1 MNVTKLGYRGIV
13 DVKLIIDG
21 KKVVL
26 NNHNE
31 GTESLF
37 KSFAKFLTGNGV
49 DVIDTP
55 QFLDLQY
62 KGTDS
67 DKWKSW
73 LSKTVSLSGR
83 EYYQDGTDWV
93 AKFSTAIAHSNLIQT
108 ITSDMDADGEFRLVM
123 YSGTNDEITTPNDLA
138 YLKVAAK
145 DLARIVP
152 GTQAI
157 IEWAMMIDNK

>member
-1 MNVTKLGYRGIV
+1 MNTTKLGYRGVV
-13 DVKLIIDG
+13 DVKLIIG
-21 KKVVL
+21 NKRVVL
-26 NNHNE
+26 SNHNE
-31 GTESLF
+31 GEEALF
-37 KSFAKFLTGNGV
+37 KAFAKFLTGNSV

-62 KGTDS
+62 KSTDG

-83 EYYQDGTDWV
+83 EYYYDGTNWI

-108 ITSDMDADGEFRLVM
+108 ITSDMDADGEFKLVM
-123 YSGTNDEITTPNDLA
+123 YSGTNDEITTPSDLA
-138 YLKVAAK
+138 WLKVAAK

-157 IEWAMMIDNK
+157 IEWSMMVDNK